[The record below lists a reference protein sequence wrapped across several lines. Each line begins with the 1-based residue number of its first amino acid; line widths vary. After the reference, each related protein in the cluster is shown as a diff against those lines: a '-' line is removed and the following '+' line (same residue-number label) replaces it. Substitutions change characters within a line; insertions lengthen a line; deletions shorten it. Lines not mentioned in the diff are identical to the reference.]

1 MSRLILIIFFIG
13 IYSVKSQT
21 ILMNEGINADGLWCF
36 PVLDQPNTY
45 KYLPL
50 EAHLALH
57 ENGLPQFSYMRYIL
71 EKPTEN
77 SMNSISDADGGG
89 ILHFLVLY
97 DTPSSKVLEAE
108 SFLKKLNQN
117 DSIKIK
123 GPIVF
128 DKGRYTLVSSIL
140 TSESAKKETKI
151 IATGEAPILEN
162 SKLAFSFNVDPIKS
176 KLLLESLK
184 MTTPDVSLIFE
195 LGFSGLS
202 DSYKATLDIDWS
214 EVNTSNQFKAG
225 GSVYFIGAD
234 VATGFDKFR
243 RDNVIKFNSVGT
255 DANMESLVES
265 VYNKLLELMFKKVP
279 VEEVPAGSRGGIEDA
294 IGALIGQN
302 GMLNSRNS
310 TGFGLNVAYQ
320 YKEHHATGQSH
331 LEFNG
336 RSKVERN
343 HFIAF
348 NMGDV
353 YQKYG
358 KNQSVFKDIPLW
370 DPAFQQ
376 RDVYLSIDGTLENE
390 FSKMINSVTVRM
402 RKIHQDSTV
411 TQKEILLKK
420 DNFKEVAQ
428 AHFNYLNHQDL
439 DTKEWLNYEYQ
450 TVWKFVGGAGYQSE
464 WIPESAAMINLYT
477 PFMYKKI
484 ELMGDLEA
492 LKEKKIKA
500 ISVQISYDFFGEK
513 RNASKTIYLSDHL
526 EDKSFE
532 ITLPKGFE
540 NVNYTITWFRNNEKA
555 LQKVG
560 VDSFGLLFIDELPN
574 E

>member
-1 MSRLILIIFFIG
+1 MLRFVFIFIIVG
-13 IYSVKSQT
+13 IFPIKAQT

-36 PVLDQPNTY
+36 PVLDQPDTY

-71 EKPTEN
+71 EKPSEN
-77 SMNSISDADGGG
+77 SMNSITDADGGG

-97 DTPSSKVLEAE
+97 DTPKEKVLVAE
-108 SFLKKLNQN
+108 QFLQKLQKN

-140 TSESAKKETKI
+140 TSENAKKETKI

-162 SKLAFSFNVDPIKS
+162 SKLAFSFNVDPTKS

-184 MTTPDVSLIFE
+184 MATPDVSLIFE

-234 VATGFDKFR
+234 VATGFDKFQ

-343 HFIAF
+343 HFISF

-358 KNQSVFKDIPLW
+358 KNPSVFKDVPLW

-376 RDVYLSIDGTLENE
+376 RDVYISIDGTLEGE
-390 FSKMINSVTVRM
+390 FQKMLNSVTVRM
-402 RKIHQDSTV
+402 RKIHSDSTV

-420 DNFKEVAQ
+420 DNFKEIVNS
-428 AHFNYLNHQDL
+428 HFSYLNHQDL
-439 DTKEWLNYEYQ
+439 DTKEWLNYEFQ

-477 PFMYKKI
+477 PFIHKKV
-484 ELMGDLEA
+484 ELMGDLET
-492 LKEKKIKA
+492 LKEKNIKA
-500 ISVQISYDFFGEK
+500 ISVQISYDFFGES
-513 RNASKTIYLSDHL
+513 RTETKTIYLTDHL
-526 EDKSFE
+526 NEKSFE
-532 ITLPKGFE
+532 ITLPKGLE
-540 NVNYTITWFRNNEKA
+540 QINYSITWFRTHDKSLHKEGID
-555 LQKVG
+555 VY
-560 VDSFGLLFIDELPN
+560 GLLFIDELPI